1 MRAHALVHCVGV
13 TRHKGHVYVYVYLCI
28 LPVFSRPPVS
38 LFSHTSVITVTVTV
52 NPFWCRVVSYR
63 FSVRNMCIYLY
74 LLRLRTVSTSTHA
87 TSTYCGHS
95 RSLTCRLRPA
105 HLVICADVSPLVQS
119 LSVTGS
125 QRFFKC
131 TRNSSLNHEVPNGAF
146 KEQKKVT
153 H

>member
-1 MRAHALVHCVGV
+1 MYTYTYICAYSQSSLVHQSVCFLISYRRDH
-13 TRHKGHVYVYVYLCI
+13 RHGHSKSFLVQSCI
-28 LPVFSRPPVS
+28 L
-38 LFSHTSVITVTVTV
+38 SVL
-52 NPFWCRVVSYR
+52 S
-63 FSVRNMCIYLY
+63 SNMCIYLY

-95 RSLTCRLRPA
+95 RSLTCRPRPA